1 MPDEREDEDKSITE
15 ALSALGWVEEKGEKE
30 EPIKTEESYQEQLN
44 LFIEQNKQ
52 LNQQINSLLREN
64 EDLKVEVE
72 ELREKVIEFQK
83 IEKNLQDTL
92 IKAQESSSKT
102 LESTKK
108 QTSLMIKEAEIKAS
122 QLIENAHENAN
133 EIRNAVSTLKEE
145 KDLII
150 ARLRAIVNSQ
160 ANLLEGKVK
169 EAGEEPSLS
178 KKKKSSEN
186 VDVDVD
192 DIVDKLL

>member
-1 MPDEREDEDKSITE
+1 MKLTPLLIKKQEFSKSVRGFNAEEVQAFLDKLSIE
-15 ALSALGWVEEKGEKE
+15 VDA
-30 EPIKTEESYQEQLN
+30 
-44 LFIEQNKQ
+44 
-52 LNQQINSLLREN
+52 LLREN

-72 ELREKVIEFQK
+72 DLREKVVEFQK

-102 LESTKK
+102 LESTKR

-133 EIRNAVSTLKEE
+133 EIRNAVMTLNEE

-150 ARLRAIVNSQ
+150 AKLKAVVNSQ
-160 ANLLEGKVK
+160 SNLLEGKVK
-169 EAGEEPSLS
+169 EAGEEPSES
-178 KKKKSSEN
+178 KKQDSSER

>member
-1 MPDEREDEDKSITE
+1 MKLTPLLIKKQEFSKSVRGFNPEEVQAFLDK
-15 ALSALGWVEEKGEKE
+15 LSSEVD
-30 EPIKTEESYQEQLN
+30 N
-44 LFIEQNKQ
+44 
-52 LNQQINSLLREN
+52 LLREN

-122 QLIENAHENAN
+122 QLIENARENAN

-178 KKKKSSEN
+178 KKKKSSEK

>member
-1 MPDEREDEDKSITE
+1 MKLTPLLIKKQEFSKSMRGFNPEEVQAFLDK
-15 ALSALGWVEEKGEKE
+15 LSSEVD
-30 EPIKTEESYQEQLN
+30 N
-44 LFIEQNKQ
+44 LI
-52 LNQQINSLLREN
+52 REN
-64 EDLKVEVE
+64 EELKAEVE
-72 ELREKVIEFQK
+72 ELREKVVDFQK

-122 QLIENAHENAN
+122 QLIENARENAN
-133 EIRNAVSTLKEE
+133 EIRNAVMTLRDE

-150 ARLRAIVNSQ
+150 AKLKAIVSSQ

-169 EAGEEPSLS
+169 EAGEEPAKT
-178 KKKKSSEN
+178 KKQASSDK
-186 VDVDVD
+186 VDIDVD

>member
-1 MPDEREDEDKSITE
+1 MKLTPLLIKKQEFSKAVRGFNPEEVQAFLDK
-15 ALSALGWVEEKGEKE
+15 LSSEVD
-30 EPIKTEESYQEQLN
+30 I
-44 LFIEQNKQ
+44 
-52 LNQQINSLLREN
+52 LLREN
-64 EDLKVEVE
+64 EQLKTEVE
-72 ELREKVIEFQK
+72 ELREKVLEFQK

-102 LESTKK
+102 IESTKK

-122 QLIENAHENAN
+122 QLIENARENAN

-169 EAGEEPSLS
+169 DAGEEPSES
-178 KKKKSSEN
+178 KKEDASEK

>member
-1 MPDEREDEDKSITE
+1 MKLTPLLIKKQEFSKAVRGFNPEEVRAFLDK
-15 ALSALGWVEEKGEKE
+15 LSGEVD
-30 EPIKTEESYQEQLN
+30 N
-44 LFIEQNKQ
+44 
-52 LNQQINSLLREN
+52 LLREN
-64 EDLKVEVE
+64 EELRTEVE
-72 ELREKVIEFQK
+72 ELHEKVSEFQK

-92 IKAQESSSKT
+92 IKAQESSTKT
-102 LESTKK
+102 LESTKR

-122 QLIENAHENAN
+122 QLIENARENAN

-150 ARLRAIVNSQ
+150 ARLKAIVNSQ

-169 EAGEEPSLS
+169 NAGEESGETKEEDSS
-178 KKKKSSEN
+178 KK

-192 DIVDKLL
+192 DIVDKLM